1 MKKINAFT
9 FASAITI
16 CSGAYAQDTLYFAG
30 YSGDFQRTFETVI
43 IPEFETKNDVK
54 VVYVPGSSSE
64 NLAKLQAQRA
74 NQQNNVALL
83 DDGPMHYS
91 VQFGLCDNLAQSP
104 VYQDIYDI
112 AAASN
117 FKHKA
122 VGIGLV
128 ATGIAYNKE
137 AFAKKG
143 WAAPTSWSD
152 IADPKYSKRVVSNP
166 ISGTFGLNTLIM
178 FSRING
184 GSEQDMDPG
193 FKAIREKV
201 APNVLAW
208 TSSNAQ
214 LAQMFQSNDIDIA
227 VWGSNRAVALK
238 KTGFPIEFVYPK
250 EGTPAIIASACVV
263 SGNKLAEKSQALIQ
277 YLASPSIQAMFATEG
292 FGPVNR
298 RAKLKDDLAEQ
309 VPYGQERL
317 SRLVPIDWDTVNR
330 KRAEW
335 TKQWSRTVE

>member
-1 MKKINAFT
+1 MKKINAFAV
-9 FASAITI
+9 ASAITL

-30 YSGDFQRTFETVI
+30 YSGDFQKTFETAI
-43 IPEFETKNDVK
+43 IPEFEAKHDVK

-74 NQQNNVALL
+74 SQQINVALL
-83 DDGPMHYS
+83 DDGPMHYA

-112 AAASN
+112 AAATN
-117 FKHKA
+117 FKGKA
-122 VGIGLV
+122 VGVGLV

-152 IADPKYSKRVVSNP
+152 IADPKYAKRVVSNP

-184 GSEQDMDPG
+184 GGEKDMDPG

-214 LAQMFQSNDIDIA
+214 LAQMFQSKDIDIA
-227 VWGSNRAVALK
+227 VWGSNRAVALR

-263 SGNKLAEKSQALIQ
+263 SGNKLAGKSQALIQ
-277 YLASPSIQAMFATEG
+277 YLASPNVQAKFASEG

-298 RAKLKDDLAEQ
+298 QTKLVDGLAED
-309 VPYGQERL
+309 VPYGKEKLTQ
-317 SRLVPIDWDTVNR
+317 LVPIDWDTVNR

-335 TKQWSRTVE
+335 TKKWTRTVE